1 MVSKKNNTKKSSCV
15 YDSND
20 FNDKNGMLTA
30 IWGPGMW
37 HFLHTMS
44 FNYPNQPSKMQKK
57 QYKDFILS
65 LKHVLPCGKCRENL
79 AANFKIMPLKAKHMK
94 NRENFSKYVY
104 DLHELVNK
112 QLNKT
117 SGLTYEVV
125 RERYEHFRARC
136 VFPNKNKTKKKSDKG
151 CVVPLYGEKAKCVL
165 HIVPQDKKCKTLQID
180 EKCIKKKIDI

>member
-57 QYKDFILS
+57 QYKDF
-65 LKHVLPCGKCRENL
+65 
-79 AANFKIMPLKAKHMK
+79 
-94 NRENFSKYVY
+94 
-104 DLHELVNK
+104 
-112 QLNKT
+112 
-117 SGLTYEVV
+117 